1 MQSKIS
7 LVETYSNFNYEYN
20 IHNQMVATFHKYKT
34 NFFPHYS
41 WNINFF
47 VSTHQTTCHLYKH
60 TSIIMNP
67 QMKKSYK
74 LTLTLCKFTTY
85 KNNLKIDQF
94 PSGNLWQSASVG
106 DGGWGGGH
114 GAGRALRDGACY
126 AWAPHQA
133 PSNSG
138 GSLYEQVMLL
148 VPVLCPHRGLLQQGR
163 HLFSMLR
170 RCCHC
175 F

>member
-1 MQSKIS
+1 M
-7 LVETYSNFNYEYN
+7 N
-20 IHNQMVATFHKYKT
+20 IIYTIKWLLHFINTKPI
-34 NFFPHYS
+34 FFPHYS

-47 VSTHQTTCHLYKH
+47 VSTHQTTGHLYKH